1 MTKPVSTPETK
12 TPMSKADPATQKP
25 EPVAPPP
32 EVKSDHELISSH
44 KAGDRIAF
52 QHLVRKYENRVY
64 NHCLRMV
71 NDEEESADL
80 TQEVFLKVYR
90 NINNY
95 EHTYSFY
102 TWLYRITVN
111 CCIDYMRKKRR
122 QLTSYSLSQNLSDE
136 PGSAGREQDIP
147 DEKFGPEI
155 RMQNVE
161 LSDVLTQAIGQ
172 LSEKLRS
179 IIILKEIEG
188 FSYEEIAEILNCSRG
203 TVKSR
208 LFRAR
213 ERLKEILAPFMEN

>member
-1 MTKPVSTPETK
+1 MNKVESDVAGTAEAVQPEQ
-12 TPMSKADPATQKP
+12 P
-25 EPVAPPP
+25 
-32 EVKSDHELISSH
+32 KSDHDLITAH
-44 KAGDRIAF
+44 KAGDRLAF
-52 QHLVRKYENRVY
+52 QDLVRKYENRVY
-64 NHCLRMV
+64 NHCQRMV

-111 CCIDYMRKKRR
+111 CCIDFMRKKRR
-122 QLTSYSLSQNLSDE
+122 QLSSVSLSQGNADDS
-136 PGSAGREQDIP
+136 GSAGREQEIP

-155 RMQNVE
+155 RMQNIE
-161 LSDVLTQAIGQ
+161 LSDVLSSAIGQ

-213 ERLKEILAPFMEN
+213 ERLKDILAPFMEN